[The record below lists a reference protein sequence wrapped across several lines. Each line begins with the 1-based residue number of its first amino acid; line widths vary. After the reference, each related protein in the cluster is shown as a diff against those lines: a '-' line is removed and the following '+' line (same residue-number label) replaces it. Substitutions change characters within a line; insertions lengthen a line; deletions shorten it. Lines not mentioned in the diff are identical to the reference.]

1 MRQTT
6 KNNIVNFTKAAAVIA
21 TGIFCTELLA
31 ADDAGGAVGIGK
43 LAQNVKGS
51 FVNIGDLILA
61 TARVAGIGF
70 TVAAIFKF
78 KQHKDNPTQV
88 TIGTPFALLAVGV
101 MLMFMKGIF
110 DPAAETIYGT
120 DGNNKM
126 TYDGFDNMG
135 AGGSGGS

>member
-21 TGIFCTELLA
+21 TGVFCTELLA
-31 ADDAGGAVGIGK
+31 ADKAAGIGK

-51 FVNIGDLILA
+51 FVDIGDLILA

-70 TVAAIFKF
+70 TVAAVFKF

-110 DPAAETIYGT
+110 NPAAETIYGG
-120 DGNNKM
+120 DEGNKM

-135 AGGSGGS
+135 AGGSGGSS